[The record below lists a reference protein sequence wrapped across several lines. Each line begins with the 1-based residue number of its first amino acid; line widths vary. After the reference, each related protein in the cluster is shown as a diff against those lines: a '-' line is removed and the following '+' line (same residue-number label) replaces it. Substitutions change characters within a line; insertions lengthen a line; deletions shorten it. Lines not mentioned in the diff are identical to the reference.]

1 MFLLTRHY
9 FLFSCTDII
18 KGWILFKNSFDK
30 KPIPLQKSVNNYFG
44 VIVIYV
50 SKTKHLIS

>member
-1 MFLLTRHY
+1 MFLLKRHY
-9 FLFSCTDII
+9 FLFSCTYII